1 MSLHNKPLTDL
12 EKTGL
17 IKHGLPTDKHSQL
30 SDAFRL
36 GMEWALKEER
46 KAANMNNDKTVSG
59 ATSHLTQS
67 WAYASLCNILILLPF
82 VG

>member
-1 MSLHNKPLTDL
+1 MSYTRLAMETDMSLHNQPLTDL

-36 GMEWALKEER
+36 GMAWALKEER
-46 KAANMNNDKTVSG
+46 KAAKCKDDGDAM
-59 ATSHLTQS
+59 AR
-67 WAYASLCNILILLPF
+67 AMA
-82 VG
+82 

>member
-1 MSLHNKPLTDL
+1 MSYTRLAMETDMSLNNKPLTDL

-36 GMEWALKEER
+36 GMEWALKE
-46 KAANMNNDKTVSG
+46 AGLNH
-59 ATSHLTQS
+59 HLVK
-67 WAYASLCNILILLPF
+67 LLKLTRSKHEI
-82 VG
+82 